1 MRELPAT
8 ARLSEPQQ
16 FAGVFNA
23 PQIRVSTRA
32 FLVLAIPSPAPQSR
46 IGIVVAKKN
55 IRKATRRNRLKRI
68 IREHFRLSPLCNA
81 LDLVVLAR
89 GPADELPNPM
99 VWKELEKL
107 WRAINQEAIAS

>member
-23 PQIRVSTRA
+23 PLIRVSTRA

-68 IREHFRLSPLCNA
+68 IREHFRLSPLCTP

-89 GPADELPNPM
+89 HSADELSNPM
-99 VWKELEKL
+99 VWRDLEKL
-107 WRAINQEAIAS
+107 WRAVNQEAIAS